1 MNEYIPFGDE
11 WKKEV
16 MKLRKADIVEMLA
29 KALQAQQ
36 QPAPCVSADVQRGYF
51 VTPKAEE

>member
-1 MNEYIPFGDE
+1 MNEYTPFGDE

-36 QPAPCVSADVQRGYF
+36 QPAAADD
-51 VTPKAEE
+51 VTPKAEDVSHV